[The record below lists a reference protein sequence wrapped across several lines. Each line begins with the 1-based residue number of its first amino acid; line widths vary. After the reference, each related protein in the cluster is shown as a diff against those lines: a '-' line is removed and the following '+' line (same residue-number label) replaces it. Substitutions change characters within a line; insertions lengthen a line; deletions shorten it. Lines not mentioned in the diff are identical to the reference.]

1 IILHIIFVF
10 LGTSADDVHFQ
21 AYLLDGIVR
30 WNSTRS
36 SESVDSPR
44 SALRSFDEQL
54 QNKMNELTSSIFGCP
69 SDNQYQIP
77 SSYTG
82 EDFGVEYLYKLS
94 DPSFKLGSNP

>member
-1 IILHIIFVF
+1 IILQIIFVF
-10 LGTSADDVHFQ
+10 LGTSANDVHFQ
-21 AYLLDGIVR
+21 AYLLNGIVR
-30 WNSTRS
+30 WNSARS

-69 SDNQYQIP
+69 SDNQYQIQ

-94 DPSFKLGSNP
+94 DPSFKIGSNL